1 MMPENVESNVGI
13 PTRTAQGG
21 FTLHDLIMAMAAG
34 WGLPVAVLTALGPA
48 SVWRFPAYLV
58 GAVGGLLWAFY
69 SRKLELLVISRVL
82 GYRQGNPPEISF
94 RLGETVYL
102 GVLGFTVLTQYA
114 LYRACRLLIGMTLQG
129 S

>member
-1 MMPENVESNVGI
+1 MMPENVESKVAI
-13 PTRTAQGG
+13 PTRTGQGG

-82 GYRQGNPPEISF
+82 GYRQGNPPEISV

>member
-48 SVWRFPAYLV
+48 SV
-58 GAVGGLLWAFY
+58 
-69 SRKLELLVISRVL
+69 
-82 GYRQGNPPEISF
+82 
-94 RLGETVYL
+94 
-102 GVLGFTVLTQYA
+102 
-114 LYRACRLLIGMTLQG
+114 
-129 S
+129 